1 MYTYLYTSR
10 FIHLVQM
17 ECTSHNRGLY
27 IRINETSDFPL
38 ARFAVFHTPAYN
50 SSFSVC
56 FPSYLIAPE
65 PVSSAFSRSHI
76 T

>member
-1 MYTYLYTSR
+1 MCVYVFIY

-27 IRINETSDFPL
+27 IRINETSDFP
-38 ARFAVFHTPAYN
+38 ARFAVLRTPTPYN
-50 SSFSVC
+50 SSFSV